1 MEAINEVQEK
11 VTTLR
16 CSSSTDAKKLAGSIY
31 STYQSNP
38 DNDIII
44 RVIGA
49 GALNQAIK
57 GAIISNKFFAKKGI
71 LIGVQ
76 PFFQDAS
83 LDTTAI
89 GLKIFFLSI

>member
-44 RVIGA
+44 RVIGE
-49 GALNQAIK
+49 

-83 LDTTAI
+83 LNTTAI

>member
-57 GAIISNKFFAKKGI
+57 GVIISNKFLLKRNIDRCTAVFPGCI
-71 LIGVQ
+71 LEYYCYW
-76 PFFQDAS
+76 
-83 LDTTAI
+83 T
-89 GLKIFFLSI
+89 

>member
-57 GAIISNKFFAKKGI
+57 GAIISNKFFAKKGNI
-71 LIGVQ
+71 DRCPAVFSGCVLEYYCYW
-76 PFFQDAS
+76 
-83 LDTTAI
+83 T
-89 GLKIFFLSI
+89 

>member
-57 GAIISNKFFAKKGI
+57 
-71 LIGVQ
+71 
-76 PFFQDAS
+76 
-83 LDTTAI
+83 
-89 GLKIFFLSI
+89 